1 MSIPILS
8 KKPDKDITS
17 VAFKNGTLREYQG
30 FSSRFS
36 HISSLGRGG
45 VNCLL
50 SRWKE
55 KSCEWGVQKV
65 SLPCTEFQRR
75 WKNGQMSKIKFM
87 KYFFLWNLQF
97 LHPLKKWLFKIKRS
111 NVDRHLQTLYT
122 KLKLLCLKITQP
134 NKQHLFDLQLTI

>member
-45 VNCLL
+45 SIAYWAGERRKVV
-50 SRWKE
+50 SEEFKKFQFPAQSFKE
-55 KSCEWGVQKV
+55 DEKMGRCPKLNSWNIFFVKFAIFAPIEKV
-65 SLPCTEFQRR
+65 V
-75 WKNGQMSKIKFM
+75 I
-87 KYFFLWNLQF
+87 
-97 LHPLKKWLFKIKRS
+97 
-111 NVDRHLQTLYT
+111 
-122 KLKLLCLKITQP
+122 
-134 NKQHLFDLQLTI
+134 